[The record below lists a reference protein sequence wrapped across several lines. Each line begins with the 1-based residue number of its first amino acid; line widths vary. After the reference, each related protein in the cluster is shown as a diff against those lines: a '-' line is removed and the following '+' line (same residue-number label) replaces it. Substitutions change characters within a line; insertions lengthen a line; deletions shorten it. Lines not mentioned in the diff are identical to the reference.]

1 MNTPVHEIL
10 TFNRDG
16 SFKISKRAFWLVSNI
31 KDAYGKNISEGDRVR
46 VFDEMCTYTAS
57 FDGNAFIMLD
67 NTGLNNGLLAD
78 FDPCQMAIVGHVT
91 DED

>member
-1 MNTPVHEIL
+1 MKTPSHEIL

-46 VFDEMCTYTAS
+46 LFEEMYTYTVS